1 MTSASLGAL
10 ADLCH
15 GEGGV
20 VGEGGGGWR
29 SGRGRGWGKS
39 GVVRVPDSRINRR
52 GATQAGNK
60 QGEPGD
66 EGDPLQHVA
75 VPVEDELSERQAGC
89 WAAGL
94 LGGSWLPHIHAGRMG
109 KSGSQQAEQE

>member
-1 MTSASLGAL
+1 MAAR
-10 ADLCH
+10 A
-15 GEGGV
+15 
-20 VGEGGGGWR
+20 
-29 SGRGRGWGKS
+29 
-39 GVVRVPDSRINRR
+39 PDSRINRR

-94 LGGSWLPHIHAGRMG
+94 LGCWAAGRQLALTHPRWQDG
-109 KSGSQQAEQE
+109 QKWKSASGTGIILNVG